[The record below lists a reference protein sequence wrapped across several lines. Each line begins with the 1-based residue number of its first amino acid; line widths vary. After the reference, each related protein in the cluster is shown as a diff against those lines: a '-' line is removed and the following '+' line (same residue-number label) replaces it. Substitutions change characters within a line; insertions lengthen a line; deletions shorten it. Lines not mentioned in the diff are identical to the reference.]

1 MRHSTIPFRP
11 GATGTPSAICSRAV
25 DFRFTDEHNA
35 LRTTVRDFA
44 DRTIAPRAEEL
55 DERGEFPVD
64 IVLEMGK
71 LGLFGI
77 PFPDRYG
84 GGDGDFTGLCI
95 AIEELARVDSSMA
108 ITLEAGV
115 GLGAMPI
122 YLFGTEEQKQRWLV
136 PLARGEKIAGF
147 GLTEPDAGSDSG
159 ATKTRA
165 RLEDGQ
171 WVIDGTKAFITNA
184 GTEISQHVT
193 ITARTGDAEIS
204 NIIVPVGTPGFTAG
218 KHYRKLGWH
227 ASDTRELVF
236 SDCRVPE
243 ENLLGVRGEGFKNFL
258 IILDAGRVAIG
269 ALGVGLAQGCLEMS
283 VAYAKER
290 KQFGRPIA
298 DNQAIAFKLADMEM
312 KTSLARLAVYR
323 AAWMHDQG
331 IPFKTEASVAKLYSS
346 EIANDI
352 AREAIQIH
360 GGYGFMEEY
369 PVARFFRD
377 AKVLEIG
384 EGTSEVQRI
393 LIARALLGER

>member
-1 MRHSTIPFRP
+1 MSVRTVRV
-11 GATGTPSAICSRAV
+11 CSPAM
-25 DFRFTDEHNA
+25 DFTFTDEHNA
-35 LRTTVRDFA
+35 LRATVRDFA
-44 DRTIAPRAEEL
+44 ERVIAPRAEQM
-55 DERGEFPVD
+55 DATGEFPTD

-77 PFPDRYG
+77 PFPERYG
-84 GGDGDFTGLCI
+84 GGGGDFTGLCI

-147 GLTEPDAGSDSG
+147 GLTEPEAGSDSG
-159 ATKTRA
+159 ATKTTA
-165 RLEDGQ
+165 KPDDGE
-171 WVIDGTKAFITNA
+171 WVIDGTKVFITNV
-184 GTEISQHVT
+184 GTDISQHVT
-193 ITARTGDAEIS
+193 ITARTGDNEIS
-204 NIIVPVGTPGFTAG
+204 NIIVPVGTPGFTAAT
-218 KHYRKLGWH
+218 KYKKMGWH
-227 ASDTRELVF
+227 ASDTRELAF

-243 ENLLGVRGEGFKNFL
+243 ENLLGARGEGFKNFL

-290 KQFGRPIA
+290 KQFGKPIA
-298 DNQAIAFKLADMEM
+298 DNQAVAFKLADMQV
-312 KTSLARLAVYR
+312 KADLARLAVYR
-323 AAWMHDQG
+323 AAWLHDEG
-331 IPFKTEASVAKLYSS
+331 KPFKTEASIAKVYSS
-346 EIANDI
+346 EIANDV
-352 AREAIQIH
+352 AREAVQIH
-360 GGYGFMEEY
+360 GGYGFMDEF
-369 PVARFFRD
+369 PVSRFYRD

-393 LIARALLGER
+393 LIARALLGG